1 MFLDYN
7 VSIRGLEDIWI
18 LVRAKLAQ
26 VYNGCI
32 WDYIMEL
39 FIFSVLL
46 SMKVVIFF
54 YMKIKNPATNI
65 LSAYCV
71 VLGGGVHSSQ

>member
-1 MFLDYN
+1 
-7 VSIRGLEDIWI
+7 
-18 LVRAKLAQ
+18 
-26 VYNGCI
+26 
-32 WDYIMEL
+32 MEL

-46 SMKVVIFF
+46 STKVVIFF

-71 VLGGGVHSSQ
+71 VLGGGVPLLTIKLSLLVTE